1 MQVTLHGTVE
11 KVGEVETRK
20 NFSKKELRLR
30 IDQDTDYPQLIA
42 VEFTQKNIDRL
53 NLICEGDE
61 VEIQADLRGRE
72 WENRVYINLSGW
84 KCTVMASKPEE
95 LQDYD
100 HEELADSPSYASAC
114 TTEFDDEDNL
124 PF

>member
-1 MQVTLHGTVE
+1 MKLKRE
-11 KVGEVETRK
+11 K

-100 HEELADSPSYASAC
+100 HEELADSPSYASAG